1 MLLLFLLFSCKH
13 RSADGT
19 PAEPAPRPALWGDV
33 SLAGQALIGPSGSQA
48 GGSVAGVGDINGD
61 GRDEVLIGADELG
74 VAYLLSGTQSPG
86 TLAPVATLTGPTG
99 AGRSVAGVGD
109 VDGDGY
115 ADVLIGGGSA
125 AGNAWLAH
133 GPLTGTV
140 ALLDGWTGSSGDS
153 SGLTVAGPG
162 DLTGDGHGDLLVAA
176 PRSSRGAGTLWLLPA
191 DAEPGAFSEAA
202 TATLTGAAPQ
212 DFAGYAMDGAGDVD
226 GDGHRDLIV
235 GAWGAAGFTGEAAII
250 LGPITADASLADAD
264 LRLAGITAWDLAGF
278 SVSGAGDVTGDGRDD
293 VIVGAYGVDGTD
305 YSMGAA
311 YVIAGG
317 LSRGRTL
324 NAATARLMGEAGGD
338 NTGWSVA
345 GAGDVNGDGIPD
357 LLVGATGL
365 DVGVGEGGGGWLFY
379 GPVTGSLS
387 VRDAGV
393 RILGEHPNS
402 GTGHA
407 LDGAGDTD
415 GDGMADVLIGAPG
428 AASAYLITQP

>member
-13 RSADGT
+13 RSVEEL
-19 PAEPAPRPALWGDV
+19 PAESVPRPALWGDI
-33 SLAGQALIGPSGSQA
+33 SLAGQALVGPAGSQA

-61 GRDEVLIGADELG
+61 GYADVLIGADELG

-86 TLAPVATLTGPTG
+86 PLVPVATLTGPTG

-109 VDGDGY
+109 IDGDGY
-115 ADVLIGGGSA
+115 ADVLIGGGST
-125 AGNAWLAH
+125 AGDAWLAY

-140 ALLDGWTGSSGDS
+140 TLLDGWTGSSGDG
-153 SGLTVAGPG
+153 SGFTVAGPG
-162 DLTGDGHGDLLVAA
+162 DLTGDGHGDLLIAA
-176 PRSSRGAGTLWLLPA
+176 PRSSQGAGTIWLLPA
-191 DAEPGAFSEAA
+191 NAEPGSFTEAA
-202 TATLTGAAPQ
+202 VATLTGAAPRG
-212 DFAGYAMDGAGDVD
+212 FAGYAMDSAGDVD

-235 GAWGAAGFTGEAAII
+235 GAWGAAGFTGEAAIV

-264 LRLAGITAWDLAGF
+264 LRLAGVTAWDLAGF

-293 VIVGAYGVDGTD
+293 VIVGAYGVDGAD
-305 YSMGAA
+305 YSVGAA

-317 LSRGRTL
+317 ISRGRTL
-324 NAATARLMGEAGGD
+324 DAAVARLMGETGGD
-338 NTGWSVA
+338 NTGWSVS
-345 GAGDVNGDGIPD
+345 GAGDVNDDGVPD

-365 DVGVGEGGGGWLFY
+365 DAGVGEGGGGWLFY
-379 GPVTGSLS
+379 GPVTGSMS

-393 RILGEHPNS
+393 RILGEHHNS

-407 LDGAGDTD
+407 LDGAGDID
-415 GDGMADVLIGAPG
+415 GDGMADILIGAPG